1 MPLRLLPWSLWPLF
15 AELLLKAAAGG
26 NVSFPPHFAWI
37 TSHSREASCASTYR
51 FIVGFGMALV
61 ATVSLNALSQ
71 NVAAEETTSPDE
83 SVKQIALTEAQIES
97 FIAAEKEMAPIIAKA
112 PQGDQPDPKIMEQ
125 LEAVAKKYK
134 FANYAEFDDVDEN
147 IGLVM
152 SGIDPDTKKYVGP
165 DAVLKKEIATIDTE
179 NLPPN
184 DKKGQLDELQSELK
198 SPPDPVQFPAN
209 IDLVV
214 KNYDRLNRVMP
225 AVQ

>member
-1 MPLRLLPWSLWPLF
+1 M
-15 AELLLKAAAGG
+15 
-26 NVSFPPHFAWI
+26 
-37 TSHSREASCASTYR
+37 
-51 FIVGFGMALV
+51 
-61 ATVSLNALSQ
+61 
-71 NVAAEETTSPDE
+71 AAEETTSPDE
-83 SVKQIALTEAQIES
+83 SVKQIALTETQIES

-165 DAVLKKEIATIDTE
+165 DAVIKKEIAAIDSE

-225 AVQ
+225 PVQ

>member
-1 MPLRLLPWSLWPLF
+1 M
-15 AELLLKAAAGG
+15 
-26 NVSFPPHFAWI
+26 
-37 TSHSREASCASTYR
+37 
-51 FIVGFGMALV
+51 
-61 ATVSLNALSQ
+61 
-71 NVAAEETTSPDE
+71 AAEETTSPDE
-83 SVKQIALTEAQIES
+83 SVKQIALTETQIES

-165 DAVLKKEIATIDTE
+165 DAVIKKEIAAIDSE

-225 AVQ
+225 PVP

>member
-1 MPLRLLPWSLWPLF
+1 M
-15 AELLLKAAAGG
+15 
-26 NVSFPPHFAWI
+26 
-37 TSHSREASCASTYR
+37 
-51 FIVGFGMALV
+51 
-61 ATVSLNALSQ
+61 
-71 NVAAEETTSPDE
+71 
-83 SVKQIALTEAQIES
+83 ALTEAQIES

-165 DAVLKKEIATIDTE
+165 DAVIKKEIAAIESE
-179 NLPPN
+179 NLAPN

-214 KNYDRLNRVMP
+214 KNYDKLNAAMP
-225 AVQ
+225 PVQ